1 MKTLILTAL
10 ATLFLA
16 APSVAVEPIK
26 GSLNYETST
35 STLDKTPVGSV
46 TFNDFYSGGNR
57 YREVYIV
64 GPDHRLNLVNR
75 TLVSD

>member
-26 GSLNYETST
+26 GSLNYETSM
-35 STLDKTPVGSV
+35 STLNNTPVGSV
-46 TFNDFYSGGNR
+46 TFNDFYNR
-57 YREVYIV
+57 GTHYREIYVV

-75 TLVSD
+75 TVVSD